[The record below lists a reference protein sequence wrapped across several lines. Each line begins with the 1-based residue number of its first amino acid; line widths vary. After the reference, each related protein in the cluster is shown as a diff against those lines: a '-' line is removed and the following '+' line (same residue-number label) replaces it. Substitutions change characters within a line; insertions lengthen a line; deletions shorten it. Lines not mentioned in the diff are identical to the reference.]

1 MQKNMRYELQHRVP
15 SAKVFGRRAD
25 PARPYIWQRVASSN
39 DKQLLEDMKYKIID
53 GSKAAEKNYRIIDKE
68 EEQRGK
74 RKDRNN
80 NQSPRPAEQ

>member
-25 PARPYIWQRVASSN
+25 PDRPYMWQRVASSD
-39 DKQLLEDMKYKIID
+39 DKQLLEDMKYKITE

-68 EEQRGK
+68 DARRGK
-74 RKDRNN
+74 ANAGNK
-80 NQSPRPAEQ
+80 S

>member
-39 DKQLLEDMKYKIID
+39 DQQLLEDMKYKIID

-68 EEQRGK
+68 AAMRE
-74 RKDRNN
+74 DRTI
-80 NQSPRPAEQ
+80 RRR